1 METSMTLVSLIDR
14 IYDILG
20 AETKYTVYGKSPT
33 NTTLEYPCIVIRY
46 DNNHTRRADNGVYMK
61 RKKYTLTVITKD
73 IFDTTHDL
81 LEEKLPYCRVE
92 NTFISDDLYHY
103 KLVLYY

>member
-1 METSMTLVSLIDR
+1 METSKTLTSLINH

-20 AETKYTVYGKSPT
+20 SKTKYTVYGKPPG
-33 NTTLEYPCIVIRY
+33 NTTLEYPCIIIRL
-46 DNNHTRRADNGVYMK
+46 DNSHTKRADNKIYLK

-73 IFDTTHDL
+73 IFDITYDK
-81 LEEKLPYCRVE
+81 LEEELDYCRFE
-92 NTFISDDLYHY
+92 NQFISDNLYHY